1 MSQYSGQWKNDIPH
15 GVGTL
20 LWLEDSGINKVLRNR
35 YEGNFEQGLRNGLG
49 TFYYAN
55 GSTYEGNWVNNKKQ
69 GYAVYTDEN
78 GEVSHCFFINDRLVR
93 KIHVADSLIQVLSD
107 NSKVKSK
114 YSLFKDGKD
123 KSDEASSKSRPLIPN
138 QNSQPDTVPQAPPA
152 NRRDRLA
159 PVSLQGQHTP
169 AGNVSP
175 DLTSPANRR
184 TDSPSRIANLA
195 PTLTEAPVAPAL
207 RTENTAQNQPASLE
221 LVKSIPIHG
230 NPEGGI
236 TNDAENL
243 YQQLV
248 DLRDIVSEDQLPRV
262 MHQISE
268 VLLRYH
274 SQMKQ
279 WYHACAQDSNHE
291 YEEGFFMDLSGFT
304 KFIYDNR
311 LLNGKA
317 NLPNL
322 CRLLAKYG
330 GKEFELHFDQT
341 KIEDEVEL
349 MKKYDFESSDIETE
363 LSRFEDRSYVHKKI
377 EGLLIE
383 DAENRSKRKAQQ
395 YSGKKVLLFRSF
407 VNALVRLV
415 YLKTGSI
422 FKLPSH
428 IDRIFSKRISPL
440 MAGEIKPK
448 KIVHEEFTI
457 ISKSKP
463 VVDKF
468 RAELRSIYDI
478 RRARSFKYSE
488 GDMIDIKSVFVVL
501 KEFGLLKYSN
511 LEEQLNTWLIF
522 ERTHDPEESVF
533 RLISKLIQKGKPDE
547 RIDQRIKP
555 VILSKL
561 HSEIDF
567 DEFCELF
574 ILFVCKSKEVSS
586 KLTIFANK
594 LNNTLKTVLESS
606 DKIVKNIKSKPKTV
620 RCWPRTQ
627 KDHE

>member
-1 MSQYSGQWKNDIPH
+1 M
-15 GVGTL
+15 
-20 LWLEDSGINKVLRNR
+20 RNR
-35 YEGNFEQGLRNGLG
+35 YEGSFEQGLRNGLG

-55 GSTYEGNWVNNKKQ
+55 GSTYEGSWANNKKQ

-93 KIHVADSLIQVLSD
+93 KIHVADSLLQVLSD

-123 KSDEASSKSRPLIPN
+123 KSDEASSKSRPLIAN
-138 QNSQPDTVPQAPPA
+138 QNSQPDMVPSNSQP

-159 PVSLQGQHTP
+159 PVAP
-169 AGNVSP
+169 AGLHTSNSNLNP
-175 DLTSPANRR
+175 DLPSPPNGRTS
-184 TDSPSRIANLA
+184 SPSRSVNQA
-195 PTLTEAPVAPAL
+195 PTLTEAPGTAAPRAA
-207 RTENTAQNQPASLE
+207 NNSQNQPVSLE

-230 NPEGGI
+230 NPEGGVSS
-236 TNDAENL
+236 DSENL
-243 YQQLV
+243 YQQLI

-262 MHQISE
+262 MHQLSE
-268 VLLRYH
+268 VLLRFH

-279 WYHACAQDSNHE
+279 WYHACAQDSSHE

-330 GKEFELHFDQT
+330 GKEFDLHFDQT

-363 LSRFEDRSYVHKKI
+363 LSRFEDKSYVQKKI

-383 DAENRSKRKAQQ
+383 DADNRAKRKAQQ

-422 FKLPSH
+422 FKLPNH

-448 KIVHEEFTI
+448 KIVHEEHAI

-463 VVDKF
+463 VIDKF

-478 RRARSFKYSE
+478 RRARSFKFSE
-488 GDMIDIKSVFVVL
+488 GDMIDIKSVFLVL
-501 KEFGLLKYSN
+501 RDFGLLKYSN

-561 HSEIDF
+561 HSEIEF

-574 ILFVCKSKEVSS
+574 VLFVCKAKEVSS

-606 DKIVKNIKSKPKTV
+606 DKIVKNIKAKPKV
-620 RCWPRTQ
+620 ARHWPRTQ
-627 KDHE
+627 KDYEYPHIYQRRKHRDGQG

>member
-1 MSQYSGQWKNDIPH
+1 VPTLNETSG
-15 GVGTL
+15 L
-20 LWLEDSGINKVLRNR
+20 
-35 YEGNFEQGLRNGLG
+35 
-49 TFYYAN
+49 
-55 GSTYEGNWVNNKKQ
+55 
-69 GYAVYTDEN
+69 
-78 GEVSHCFFINDRLVR
+78 
-93 KIHVADSLIQVLSD
+93 
-107 NSKVKSK
+107 
-114 YSLFKDGKD
+114 
-123 KSDEASSKSRPLIPN
+123 
-138 QNSQPDTVPQAPPA
+138 APPRTGHGA
-152 NRRDRLA
+152 AD
-159 PVSLQGQHTP
+159 PP
-169 AGNVSP
+169 A
-175 DLTSPANRR
+175 
-184 TDSPSRIANLA
+184 
-195 PTLTEAPVAPAL
+195 TLE
-207 RTENTAQNQPASLE
+207 Q
-221 LVKSIPIHG
+221 VKSIPMHA
-230 NPEGGI
+230 NPDGGVSS
-236 TNDAENL
+236 DSENL

-279 WYHACAQDSNHE
+279 WYQACSQDSSHE

-304 KFIYDNR
+304 KFVYDNR

-330 GKEFELHFDQT
+330 GKEFALHFDQT
-341 KIEDEVEL
+341 KIEDDVEL
-349 MKKYDFESSDIETE
+349 MKKYDFESNDIENE
-363 LSRFEDRSYVHKKI
+363 LSRFEDKSYVQKKI

-383 DAENRSKRKAQQ
+383 DADNRAKRKAQQ

-407 VNALVRLV
+407 VNALVRLI

-428 IDRIFSKRISPL
+428 IDRIFSKRVALL

-448 KIVHEEFTI
+448 KIVHEEHAI
-457 ISKSKP
+457 ISKSKA
-463 VVDKF
+463 VIDKF
-468 RAELRSIYDI
+468 KTELRSIYEI
-478 RRARSFKYSE
+478 RRARSFKYAD
-488 GDMIDIKSVFVVL
+488 GDMIDIKTAFL
-501 KEFGLLKYSN
+501 LLREFGLLKYST

-533 RLISKLIQKGKPDE
+533 RLITKLIQKGKADD

-561 HSEIDF
+561 HSEIEF

-574 ILFVCKSKEVSS
+574 VLFVCKSKEVSS
-586 KLTIFANK
+586 KLTVFANK
-594 LNNTLKTVLESS
+594 LNNTLKGILDVS
-606 DKIVKNIKSKPKTV
+606 DKIVKAVRTKPKAV
-620 RCWPRTQ
+620 RSWPRTQ